1 MGKEHFPLSIEEVS
15 PDVSP
20 DMGDEQEGLL

>member
-15 PDVSP
+15 PD
-20 DMGDEQEGLL
+20 MGDEQEGLL